1 MIGSI
6 LRQALRGRTAP
17 LVMRPATLVI
27 KRNVTSETGAIR
39 EMPKGISKLSPFSLT
54 LVVALGLYCGAKAS
68 EYGAW
73 LLKEF
78 SLFEYDDDDDDDD

>member
-1 MIGSI
+1 MFTVCMFVCLYVYCLYVCMFVYLTPPSPD
-6 LRQALRGRTAP
+6 QVP
-17 LVMRPATLVI
+17 LVVSA
-27 KRNVTSETGAIR
+27 
-39 EMPKGISKLSPFSLT
+39 GI
-54 LVVALGLYCGAKAS
+54 YCGAKAS